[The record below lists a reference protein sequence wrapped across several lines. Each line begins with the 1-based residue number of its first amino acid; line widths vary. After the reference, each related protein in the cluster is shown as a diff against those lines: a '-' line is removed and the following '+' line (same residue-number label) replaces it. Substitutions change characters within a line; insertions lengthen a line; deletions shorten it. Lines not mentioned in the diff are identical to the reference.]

1 MNRIN
6 YAASTILCLA
16 ACGSLSAATDIYD
29 ILRGTTSKPPPSISI
44 EDVQNAAA
52 SSQQA
57 QSLAADTAIQVQP
70 TSLREEAF
78 KQLLNKTFPLKPE
91 QIQELHRHYDMS
103 QQAIQ
108 APPFG
113 PPQPVSSTLNVDLA
127 PGGLPPVIRLATGFV
142 TSIVFLDSTGAPWPV
157 SDYSLGNPSGFN
169 LKWDTKTNTLFIQ
182 STQDHISG
190 NLAVRLAELDTPVMI
205 SIVTGQREVDYR
217 VDMQV
222 PGEGPNAEAPLV
234 DSLTVKSI
242 SPTLLNVL
250 DGIPPSG
257 SIELKVGAGY
267 GQAWS
272 YNGKILFRTKL
283 TLLSPAWSATVSSAD
298 GTRVYELM
306 QTPLLLA
313 SKNGKTIK
321 IELAG
326 M

>member
-1 MNRIN
+1 MNKIT

-16 ACGSLSAATDIYD
+16 ACTNVVAQTDIYD
-29 ILRGTTSKPPPSISI
+29 ILRGTTSKAPPSISI
-44 EDVQNAAA
+44 EDVQDAAA

-70 TSLREEAF
+70 TTLREEAF
-78 KQLLNKTFPLKPE
+78 KQLINQTYPLKPD
-91 QIQELHRHYDMS
+91 QIQELHRHHDIT

-157 SDYSLGNPSGFN
+157 SDYSLGNPAGFN
-169 LKWDTKTNTLFIQ
+169 LKWDNKTNTLFIQ

-234 DSLTVKSI
+234 DSLTVKSV

-257 SIELKVGAGY
+257 SIELKVAAGY